1 MSMTVWALRRNVR
14 RKSYSMLVRFTSGSA
29 SSGRDTIKP
38 NEQCIEKVLVANRG
52 EIACRIMRTAKRLGI
67 QTVAVYSDA
76 DRDSLHV
83 KSADEAVRIGPPP
96 ARLSYLSGAAIMEA
110 AARTGAQ
117 AIHPGY
123 GFLSESSDF
132 AQLCED
138 SGLTFIGPPASAI
151 RDMGDKSASKRI
163 MGAAGVPLVPG
174 YHGHEQ
180 DIDHMKSEAGKIGY
194 PIIIKP
200 THGGGGKG
208 MRIVQSERDFADSF
222 LGAQREAAASF
233 GVNTILL
240 EKYITRPRHIE
251 VQVFGDKH
259 GNVLHLY
266 ERDCSVQRRHQKII
280 EEAPAPNI
288 SEKFRASLGQAAVSA
303 ARAVGYYNAGT
314 VEFIVDTESD
324 QFYFMEMN
332 TRLQVEHP
340 VTEMIVGQDLV
351 EWQIRVANG
360 EPLPISQA
368 EVPLLGHAFE
378 ARIYAENVPKGFLP
392 ATGVLNHY
400 RPVAVSSSVRVE
412 TGVEQGD
419 TVSMHYDPMIAKL
432 VVSGGNRGEALVKL
446 KDCLSNFQVA
456 GVPTNINFLQKL
468 ASHKEFAVGNVETHF
483 IEHHKTD
490 LFADESNPAA
500 ADLAYKAAKHSAA
513 LVAAC
518 VSAIE
523 HSAWNESNHGKLP
536 SIWHSH
542 PPFRVHHEA
551 KQTIELEWDN
561 ECEGTGS
568 NLLSLGV
575 VYQSDGSYLI
585 HEGSDSPSL
594 EVRVTR
600 AGGNCDFRV
609 EAAGLSMNVTIAAYL
624 KDGYKH
630 IHIWHGSEH
639 HQFKQK
645 VGIEFSGDEEGVQHR
660 SSSETSSHPP
670 GTVVAPMAGLVV
682 KVLVENEAKVDQ
694 GQPVIVMEAMKME
707 HVVKAPSSGSIHDL
721 KVKAGQQVSDGSAL
735 FRIKEPHIEEG
746 HNQNKLLD
754 VAPALISVH
763 PSHKSV
769 AVTVGS
775 DLRVF
780 NLIDNSPVT
789 LVDESNESFHKD
801 YVRAIRYSASGKLFV
816 STGDDKLV
824 KIWSAESWRCL
835 NTICSEKRVTAVAIS
850 HDDSYVCYADKFGVV
865 WVVELG
871 GITKK
876 GVPLLSHYCSIIT
889 SLEFSPD
896 GRYILSADRDFKI
909 RVTVFPEEPLQGAH
923 EIQSFCLGHTEFVT
937 CIAFVSSPELTQSYL
952 MSGSGDSTVR
962 LWDIASGSLL
972 DTCEVSTVAGHLES
986 NESEQTQVTVTD
998 LCAIPDSSLAAVAI
1012 QRQVYFLASHTLY
1025 ITKVIK
1031 IPGESFIPTSI
1042 SLSTSTLWMAS
1053 GASNGPNQLGYS
1065 RIRAISCIESE
1076 KSSILEDEQIP
1087 GGTKLLE
1094 KLQGKVSI
1102 EESVMIA
1109 ASEAVRAA
1117 MSSLLMKKQY
1127 SEEKREFRKRSRNDK
1142 KTTN

>member
-1 MSMTVWALRRNVR
+1 MSMMTVWALRRNVR
-14 RKSYSMLVRFTSGSA
+14 RKNHSMLVRYISGSA
-29 SSGRDTIKP
+29 SMKP
-38 NEQCIEKVLVANRG
+38 KEQCIEKILVANRG

-83 KSADEAVRIGPPP
+83 KSADEADRIGPPS
-96 ARLSYLSGAAIMEA
+96 AKRLSYLSGVTIMEA

-180 DIDHMKSEAGKIGY
+180 DIDHMKSEAEKIGY

-208 MRIVQSERDFADSF
+208 MRIVQSGKDFADSF

-251 VQVFGDKH
+251 VQIFGDKH

-280 EEAPAPNI
+280 EEAPA
-288 SEKFRASLGQAAVSA
+288 
-303 ARAVGYYNAGT
+303 AVGYYNAGT

-360 EPLPISQA
+360 EPLPLSQS
-368 EVPLLGHAFE
+368 EVPMSGHAFE

-400 RPVAVSSSVRVE
+400 RPVAVSPSVRVE

-432 VVSGGNRGEALVKL
+432 VVLGGNRGEALVKL

-483 IEHHKTD
+483 IEHHKSD

-500 ADLAYKAAKHSAA
+500 TEVAYKAVKHSAA

-518 VSAIE
+518 ISTIE
-523 HSAWNESNHGKLP
+523 HSTWNESNHGKVP
-536 SIWHSH
+536 SIWYSN

-551 KQTIELEWDN
+551 KQTIELEWNN

-568 NLLSLGV
+568 NLISLGV
-575 VYQSDGSYLI
+575 RYQPDGSYLI
-585 HEGSDSPSL
+585 EEGNDSPSL
-594 EVRVTR
+594 ELRVTR
-600 AGGNCDFRV
+600 AGKCDFRV
-609 EAAGLSMNVTIAAYL
+609 EAAGLSMNVSLAAYL

-645 VGIEFSGDEEGVQHR
+645 VGIEFSEDEEGVQHR
-660 SSSETSSHPP
+660 TSSETSSHPP
-670 GTVVAPMAGLVV
+670 GTIVAPMAGLVV

-694 GQPVIVMEAMKME
+694 GQPILVLEAMKME
-707 HVVKAPSSGSIHDL
+707 HVVKAPSSGSIQDL

-735 FRIKEPHIEEG
+735 FRIKG
-746 HNQNKLLD
+746 
-754 VAPALISVH
+754 
-763 PSHKSV
+763 
-769 AVTVGS
+769 
-775 DLRVF
+775 
-780 NLIDNSPVT
+780 
-789 LVDESNESFHKD
+789 
-801 YVRAIRYSASGKLFV
+801 
-816 STGDDKLV
+816 
-824 KIWSAESWRCL
+824 
-835 NTICSEKRVTAVAIS
+835 
-850 HDDSYVCYADKFGVV
+850 
-865 WVVELG
+865 
-871 GITKK
+871 
-876 GVPLLSHYCSIIT
+876 
-889 SLEFSPD
+889 
-896 GRYILSADRDFKI
+896 
-909 RVTVFPEEPLQGAH
+909 
-923 EIQSFCLGHTEFVT
+923 
-937 CIAFVSSPELTQSYL
+937 
-952 MSGSGDSTVR
+952 
-962 LWDIASGSLL
+962 
-972 DTCEVSTVAGHLES
+972 
-986 NESEQTQVTVTD
+986 
-998 LCAIPDSSLAAVAI
+998 
-1012 QRQVYFLASHTLY
+1012 
-1025 ITKVIK
+1025 
-1031 IPGESFIPTSI
+1031 
-1042 SLSTSTLWMAS
+1042 
-1053 GASNGPNQLGYS
+1053 
-1065 RIRAISCIESE
+1065 
-1076 KSSILEDEQIP
+1076 
-1087 GGTKLLE
+1087 
-1094 KLQGKVSI
+1094 
-1102 EESVMIA
+1102 
-1109 ASEAVRAA
+1109 
-1117 MSSLLMKKQY
+1117 
-1127 SEEKREFRKRSRNDK
+1127 
-1142 KTTN
+1142 